1 MFFFRFYRAKLVCIA
16 LKGHCHNLS
25 VIASSCHKLWLIA
38 SQPLFLSIHSVCLY
52 KTDTTAGKCMVVR
65 LRPIYYGI
73 CSNWHINRC
82 SKVNMISSVI
92 FPYGLSKN
100 TPWLTAWSKRIS
112 SEQSERHWSI
122 SWWSFFIWTWH
133 STDYIKCFFF
143 FIFLHTLSPYLLVCL
158 FDNFVFDHPSNRISE
173 WKWFNNNCN
182 VQSKCYLCIQFVF
195 RRILL
200 ST

>member
-38 SQPLFLSIHSVCLY
+38 SQPLFLSIHSVVQNGYNCWEVHGSEAT
-52 KTDTTAGKCMVVR
+52 TDLLWHLLDLTYQQMFKGQHDLKCD
-65 LRPIYYGI
+65 
-73 CSNWHINRC
+73 
-82 SKVNMISSVI
+82 
-92 FPYGLSKN
+92 FPLQLIETDIHRTK
-100 TPWLTAWSKRIS
+100 KKK
-112 SEQSERHWSI
+112 HH
-122 SWWSFFIWTWH
+122 WWSFWTNDFFIWTWH

-143 FIFLHTLSPYLLVCL
+143 FIFFILSLSPYLFVCL
-158 FDNFVFDHPSNRISE
+158 FDNFVFDHPSDRISE

-182 VQSKCYLCIQFVF
+182 VQSKCYLCIQLVF
-195 RRILL
+195 RRFLL